1 MKEYFCV
8 GSYLPF
14 DNINKSQLNN
24 STAKQAFSFGKSRR
38 FTDNKTKYFYS
49 NL

>member
-14 DNINKSQLNN
+14 DTINKSQLNN
-24 STAKQAFSFGKSRR
+24 SKAKQTFSFGKSKR
-38 FTDNKTKYFYS
+38 F
-49 NL
+49 

>member
-14 DNINKSQLNN
+14 ETINKSQLNN
-24 STAKQAFSFGKSRR
+24 STAKQTFSFGKSKR
-38 FTDNKTKYFYS
+38 FTDYKPK
-49 NL
+49 